1 MDPSERTP
9 AAWERYLPGVAVLRR
24 YDRRWLRGDVVA
36 GVTVAAYLIP
46 QVMAYAVIA
55 GLAPVVGLWAMLAPL
70 LLYAALGSSRQMSVG
85 PESTTALMTAAGV
98 GALVAAA
105 GGPERYAEVAALLAI
120 AVGLVCLVGWLA
132 RLSFLATLLSRPV
145 LVGYM
150 VGIAV
155 LMIVSQFGK
164 VAKLEI
170 ESDSTLGATWEFLT
184 RLGEA
189 HLPTVAASIA
199 VLVLLLL
206 AKWLAPKAPSP
217 LIVLLMAAGVVAVFG
232 LESYGLDIVGDV
244 PSGLPSPR
252 LPAIDSLP
260 LLALLPYAAGIA
272 VVAYSDNVLTA
283 RAFAARRR
291 QNIDAGQE
299 LFALGA
305 VNVATGLLQGF
316 PVSSSGSRTVLG
328 DAVGSRTQLH
338 SLVALGAV
346 VATLLFAGPVLS
358 TFPMAALGALVIY
371 AATRLVDIAEIR
383 RIARFRWSELVLTA
397 LTTVAVVV
405 FGVLGGIGIAI
416 GLSLLDL
423 IRRMAHAHD
432 GVLGYAP
439 GVAGM
444 HDIDDYPDA
453 TQVPGLVVYRYDS
466 PLFFA
471 NSDDFLARA
480 EAAVDRAPQPVRWF
494 LLNAEANV
502 EVDLTAVDTLE
513 LLRERLE
520 TRDVIF
526 TMARVKQDLHDQ
538 LEAAGFVERMGV
550 DRIFATLP
558 TAVRAYAEWHRRE
571 VGGTPDGLPPE
582 ILRHPESP
590 AT

>member
-1 MDPSERTP
+1 MEPSERTP

-24 YDRRWLRGDVVA
+24 YERGWLRGDVVA
-36 GVTVAAYLIP
+36 GATVAAYLIP

-55 GLAPVVGLWAMLAPL
+55 GLPAVVGLWAILAPL
-70 LLYAALGSSRQMSVG
+70 LLYAALGSSRQLSIG

-98 GALVAAA
+98 GALVGAA
-105 GGPERYAEVAALLAI
+105 GGPERYAEVAALMAI
-120 AVGLVCLVGWLA
+120 AVGMVCLAGWAL
-132 RLSFLATLLSRPV
+132 RLSFLAALLSRPV

-150 VGIAV
+150 AGIAL
-155 LMIVSQFGK
+155 LMIVSQLGK
-164 VAKLEI
+164 VAKLDI
-170 ESDSTLGATWEFLT
+170 ESESTLGAAWEFLT
-184 RLGEA
+184 RLDEA
-189 HLPTVAASIA
+189 HLPTVAMAAA
-199 VLVLLLL
+199 VLVLLFV
-206 AKWLAPKAPSP
+206 ARWLAPTLPSP
-217 LIVLLMAAGVVAVFG
+217 LILLLLAAGVVAVFG
-232 LESYGLDIVGDV
+232 LERFGLDVVGEV
-244 PSGLPSPR
+244 PSGLPAPK
-252 LPAIDSLP
+252 LPGLTDVS

-272 VVAYSDNVLTA
+272 VVGYSDNVLTA
-283 RAFAARRR
+283 RAFAAKRR
-291 QNIDAGQE
+291 QSIDAGQE
-299 LFALGA
+299 LLALGA
-305 VNVATGLLQGF
+305 ANIATGLVQGF

-338 SLVALGAV
+338 SLVALTAV

-371 AATRLVDIAEIR
+371 AATRLVDVAEIR

-397 LTTVAVVV
+397 VTTVAVVV

-416 GLSLLDL
+416 ALSLLDL

-471 NSDDFLARA
+471 NSDDFLGRA
-480 EAAVDRAPQPVRWF
+480 EAVVDRAPQPVRWF

-513 LLRERLE
+513 LLRERLDA
-520 TRDVIF
+520 RGVIF

-538 LEAAGFVERMGV
+538 LAAAGFVEKVGA

-558 TAVRAYAEWHRRE
+558 TAVRAYAQWHRDTLGE
-571 VGGTPDGLPPE
+571 TPGGLPPE
-582 ILRHPESP
+582 ILRPTEPP
-590 AT
+590 A